1 MALPFFRAGFI
12 LLLFILTFASA
23 LRVTP
28 NSPCTTV
35 CVNGG
40 STLDQTLSGT
50 HEGDIVCNDE
60 DYTSKKGQQFEECLN
75 CLQGSSFGTDA
86 DNDQMWFIYNLRFA
100 SDWCLFGTNNA
111 ETLSGPCMV
120 DSTCNPLSKSLS
132 AGNDSV
138 EAGDIFDYC
147 TADSQSFV
155 HRKPVCYTCIKHM
168 AGNIYVTNFLTAL
181 EAACNQHPSQSS
193 LIGLDGSVFSGFPVN
208 ITSTPFD
215 PAKESSASSNG
226 LSTGAKAGI
235 AVACV
240 LVSIIIAAAVFIYC
254 FKWRRVRNSPKLN
267 SHYDPRHGSS
277 GISPPTDGAYSYK
290 SEPIPAPYSNYK
302 AEPVSEDWNGQSF
315 TLDGINRSASPQAS
329 AYTKFSSISS
339 GRSSLVGSPEPLTLA
354 AAPVG
359 MRAISPLPTHAPA
372 PPQAPVGPPNPLRM
386 NSVIAASQR
395 PSAPSHPTQAPF
407 NPRSSSSTYM
417 HFNRPGR
424 ASSILSTSTIFS
436 PPSAT
441 SPPAYPTALH
451 NHRPPIPLP
460 TYNPRDYIPRNY
472 APRVAPHPTQPLPQ
486 PPLQRLE
493 KQTVPIIA
501 MPIPAPRRDTMD
513 MRSFIGLGISTSSP
527 NTVPVPASVPI
538 SAVQS
543 DGPVPLS
550 RNASLR
556 ELAAKLLPRAGNGD
570 EGEKAEEV
578 VRQDRGRRR
587 SGSRPRRGRS
597 ESRTRLRD
605 DGFEGERRQFEFRGQ
620 DTVGRGT
627 TSPLSAAESV
637 EQWPG
642 KM

>member
-1 MALPFFRAGFI
+1 MALPFFRDGFI
-12 LLLFILTFASA
+12 LLLFAVTIASA
-23 LRVTP
+23 LRITP

-40 STLDQTLSGT
+40 STADQTLAGT
-50 HEGDIVCNDE
+50 HEGDIVCNDA
-60 DYTSKKGQQFEECLN
+60 DYTSKKGLQFQECLD

-86 DNDQMWFIYNLRFA
+86 DNDQMWFIYNLRYA
-100 SDWCLFGTNNA
+100 SDYCFFGINNA
-111 ETLSGPCMV
+111 VTLSGPCMV

-132 AGNDSV
+132 AGNEST
-138 EAGDIFDYC
+138 ETGAIFDYC
-147 TADSQSFV
+147 TADDSDFTQME
-155 HRKPVCYTCIKHM
+155 PICYSCMKNM
-168 AGNIYVTNFLTAL
+168 DGNIYISNFLTAL
-181 EAACNQHPSQSS
+181 NAGCSQRPSQSS
-193 LIGLDGSVFSGFPVN
+193 PIGLDGSVFSVFPVN
-208 ITSTPFD
+208 ITSTPFN
-215 PAKESSASSNG
+215 PAEASAATSKGG

-235 AVACV
+235 AVGCV
-240 LVSIIIAAAVFIYC
+240 LVAIIIAAAVLIYI
-254 FKWRRVRNSPKLN
+254 FKCRRARNLATLN
-267 SHYDPRHGSS
+267 TQYDPRHGSS
-277 GISPPTDGAYSYK
+277 GITPPVEGAYSYK
-290 SEPIPAPYSNYK
+290 EEPIPAPYSNYK
-302 AEPVSEDWNGQSF
+302 VEPASEDWNDQNIALHGV
-315 TLDGINRSASPQAS
+315 NRSTSPPAS

-359 MRAISPLPTHAPA
+359 MRAITPLPTQAPT
-372 PPQAPVGPPNPLRM
+372 PPQAPAGPPNPLRM
-386 NSVIAASQR
+386 NSVIAATQR
-395 PSAPSHPTQAPF
+395 PSVQSQPAQAPY

-424 ASSILSTSTIFS
+424 ASSILSTSTTFS

-441 SPPAYPTALH
+441 SPPSYPTTLY

-460 TYNPRDYIPRNY
+460 TYNPRDY
-472 APRVAPHPTQPLPQ
+472 APRVAPPPTQPLPQ
-486 PPLQRLE
+486 PPLQRLD

-513 MRSFIGLGISTSSP
+513 MRSFIGLGISTNNTS
-527 NTVPVPASVPI
+527 TVPVPSSVPI

-556 ELAAKLLPRAGNGD
+556 EIAARLLPGSGNNEGGD
-570 EGEKAEEV
+570 GAQKV
-578 VRQDRGRRR
+578 VKQDRGRRR

-605 DGFEGERRQFEFRGQ
+605 DGMEGERRPFEFRGQ
-620 DTVGRGT
+620 DAVGKETV
-627 TSPLSAAESV
+627 SPLSAAESV